1 MKIQLSEHFTYKKLF
16 KFVLPSIIMMIFTS
30 IYGMIDGLFVSNFVN
45 DKAFAAINFI
55 YPLIMILGGMG
66 FMIGTGGSA
75 LVSKVLGEKDDVK
88 ARRYFTMMIIFTI
101 ILGLVLTI
109 VGLLLIRP
117 FALISGVDQEVY
129 AYSVSYSTIVISF
142 TTFFMLQNVFQS
154 FLITSE
160 NPKLGLFVTI
170 LAGMTN
176 IILDALF
183 IAVLKLGVVGA
194 AIATGIGQFIG
205 GSIPLIYFCKKSSL
219 LHFTKTKLELKPI
232 LNACWN
238 GSSELMSNISSSV
251 VSMLYNFQLL
261 KLIGDHGVSSYGVL
275 MYLQFVFLA
284 ISIGYS
290 IGTAPIIS
298 YNYGA
303 QNNFELKNIFKK
315 SMIFIFSSGICLTIL
330 AQLLAVPLANL
341 FVGYN
346 KELFLLTIHA
356 LRLFSFSFLLSGFN
370 VFSSSFFTALNNGT
384 ISAIISFLRT
394 LVFQVLSIFILPIF
408 FKTDGIWLSIVV
420 AELCAFIISFIFMVS
435 KKKKYNY

>member
-16 KFVLPSIIMMIFTS
+16 RFVFPSIIMMIFTS

-75 LVSKVLGEKDDVK
+75 LVSKVLGEKDELE
-88 ARRYFTMMIIFTI
+88 ARKYFTMMIIFTI
-101 ILGLVLTI
+101 ILGIFLTI
-109 VGLLLIRP
+109 IGLLLIKP
-117 FALISGVDQEVY
+117 FALISGISPEVY
-129 AYSVSYSTIVISF
+129 AYSVTYSRIVISF
-142 TTFFMLQNVFQS
+142 ITFFMLQNVFQS

-160 NPKLGLFVTI
+160 NPQLGLFVTV
-170 LAGMTN
+170 LAGITN

-183 IAVLKLGVVGA
+183 IAVLNFGVIGA
-194 AIATGIGQFIG
+194 AIATCIGQFIG
-205 GSIPLIYFCKKSSL
+205 GVIPLFYFCKKSSL
-219 LHFTKTKLELKPI
+219 LHFTKTKLEIKPI
-232 LNACWN
+232 LKACWN
-238 GSSELMSNISSSV
+238 GSSELMSNISSSI

-261 KLIGDHGVSSYGVL
+261 KLIGDYGVSSYGVL

-290 IGTAPIIS
+290 IGIAPIIS

-303 QNNFELKNIFKK
+303 KNSFELKNIFKK
-315 SMIFIFSSGICLTIL
+315 SMIFIATSGICLTII
-330 AQLLAVPLANL
+330 AQLLAIPLANL

-346 KELFLLTIHA
+346 EELFLLTIHA

-370 VFSSSFFTALNNGT
+370 VFSSSLFTALNNGT

-394 LVFQVLSIFILPIF
+394 LVFQVLSIFLLPIF
-408 FKTDGIWLSIVV
+408 FKTDGIWLSIVA
-420 AELCAFIISFIFMVS
+420 AEFCAFIISYIFIIT